1 MNILVV
7 DDKQSVLDLLSNIL
21 VPVGYCVQT
30 ACNGLD
36 AFEKAQQLHF
46 DLFIVDHLMPVMNGV
61 QLTKNLKQH
70 KATSSTPVI
79 FMTTQGIDSVNN
91 IPEAPLFDAV
101 IAKPIN
107 EELLIKTL
115 TKLSSQQVQTF
126 TDKSLANR

>member
-36 AFEKAQQLHF
+36 AFEKAQQQNF

-70 KATSSTPVI
+70 QPTSSTPVV
-79 FMTTQGIDSVNN
+79 FMTTQGIESAKNL
-91 IPEAPLFDAV
+91 PEYSLFDAV

-107 EELLIKTL
+107 EDLLINVITTL
-115 TKLSSQQVQTF
+115 SQQQVQTF
-126 TDKSLANR
+126 TDKNLVNR

>member
-7 DDKQSVLDLLSNIL
+7 DDKPLVLDVLNNIL
-21 VPVGYCVQT
+21 VPVGYSVQT

-36 AFEKAQQLHF
+36 AFEKAQQQHF

-70 KATSSTPVI
+70 PLTSAMPIV
-79 FMTTQGIDSVNN
+79 FMTTQDLDSVNN
-91 IPEAPLFDAV
+91 IPEAPLFDMV

-107 EELLIKTL
+107 AELL
-115 TKLSSQQVQTF
+115 LSSMAKLLPQKEQLF
-126 TDKSLANR
+126 TDKSLVNT